1 MITLSATRRE
11 VLGRK
16 VQSLRGQGL
25 VPGVLY
31 GPASKPSVLS
41 VARKEFARVFKEAGE
56 SSLVSLEVGEVKIP
70 VLIRG
75 VQRHPVSGEP
85 IHVDFYQPRLD
96 EKIKIMVPVRLE
108 GEAPAQKELE
118 GTLIQNVHEV
128 EVEALP
134 QDLPYEIAVDVTGLK
149 TFEDRIL
156 VENLVVG
163 SKVEVVSEKDWIVAQ
178 VVPAENVEE
187 ELAKPVEEAE
197 AVASVEKVEEKKD
210 EEEAEEEGEAAS
222 KEEKK

>member
-1 MITLSATRRE
+1 MATKRE
-11 VLGRK
+11 VLGKK
-16 VQSLRGQGL
+16 VQGLRGQGL
-25 VPGVLY
+25 VPAVLY
-31 GPASKPSVLS
+31 GPALQPSVLS
-41 VARKEFARVFKEAGE
+41 VARKEFDAVLKEAGE
-56 SSLVSLEVGEVKIP
+56 SSLVSLEVGKEKTP

-75 VQRHPVSGEP
+75 VQRHPISGEP

-96 EKIKIMVPVRLE
+96 EKIKIMVPVSLE

-128 EVEALP
+128 EVAALP
-134 QDLPYEIAVDVTGLK
+134 QDLPHEIVVDVSGLK

-156 VENLVVG
+156 VENLLVD
-163 SKVEVVSEKDWIVAQ
+163 SKVEIVSEKDWIVAQ

-197 AVASVEKVEEKKD
+197 AVASVEKVEEKK
-210 EEEAEEEGEAAS
+210 EEEVEEEPAV
-222 KEEKK
+222 KEEKS